1 MNVEVTS
8 LPGIGVRKEF
18 SLSKVDRRIGIV
30 DHRDGGTD
38 LIFTKVGDPDST
50 VQIPLSAV
58 EARTLA
64 SLLGAPQLVAQLR
77 EEHREL
83 DGVSTRL
90 MLVPPNSP
98 YASRRLGDTELRTRT
113 RASIVA
119 VLRAGQVLA
128 SPGPEFVF
136 ASGDMV
142 VVVGTNAGLDAA
154 ASILTDG

>member
-1 MNVEVTS
+1 MNVDVTS

-18 SLSKVDRRIGIV
+18 SLSKVDRRIGVV

-38 LIFTKVGDPDST
+38 LIFTKVGDPDTT
-50 VQIPLSAV
+50 VQVPLSET

-83 DGVSTRL
+83 DGVSTRSL
-90 MLVPPNSP
+90 PVPPNSP
-98 YASRRLGDTELRTRT
+98 YAGRRLGETEMRTRT
-113 RASIVA
+113 RSSIVA
-119 VLRAGQVLA
+119 VLRAGQVHA
-128 SPGPEFVF
+128 SPGPEFEFVG
-136 ASGDMV
+136 GDMV

-154 ASILTDG
+154 AAILSDG

>member
-1 MNVEVTS
+1 MNVDVTT

-18 SLSKVDRRIGIV
+18 SLSKVDRRMGVV

-38 LIFTKVGDPDST
+38 LIFTRIGDPDST
-50 VQIPLSAV
+50 VQIPLSDV

-77 EEHREL
+77 EQHREL
-83 DGVSTRL
+83 DGVSTRSL
-90 MLVPPNSP
+90 SMPLNSP
-98 YASRRLGDTELRTRT
+98 YSGRRLGDTEMRTRT

-119 VLRAGQVLA
+119 VLRAGEVFA
-128 SPGPEFVF
+128 SPGPDFVF
-136 ASGDMV
+136 ADGDIV

-154 ASILTDG
+154 ASILSDG

>member
-18 SLSKVDRRIGIV
+18 SLSKVDRQIGIV

-38 LIFTKVGDPDST
+38 LIFTRVGDPDST
-50 VQIPLSAV
+50 VQIPLSV
-58 EARTLA
+58 SEARALA

-83 DGVSTRL
+83 DGVSTRSIPVL
-90 MLVPPNSP
+90 ADSP
-98 YASRRLGDTELRTRT
+98 YAARRLGDTELRTKT

-119 VLRAGQVLA
+119 VLRAGQVSA

-136 ASGDMV
+136 AAGDMV
-142 VVVGTNAGLDAA
+142 VVVGTTAGLDAA

>member
-18 SLSKVDRRIGIV
+18 SLSKVDRRIGVV

-38 LIFTKVGDPDST
+38 LIFTRVGDSDST
-50 VQIPLSAV
+50 VQIPLSEV

-77 EEHREL
+77 EEHRDL
-83 DGVSTRL
+83 DGVSTRSL
-90 MLVPPNSP
+90 PVPPNSP
-98 YASRRLGDTELRTRT
+98 YAGRRLGETELRTRT

-119 VLRAGQVLA
+119 VLRAGQVFA
-128 SPGPEFVF
+128 SPGPEFGFVG
-136 ASGDMV
+136 GDMI

-154 ASILTDG
+154 ASILTHG

>member
-18 SLSKVDRRIGIV
+18 SLTKVDRRIGIV

-38 LIFTKVGDPDST
+38 LIFTKIGDPDST

-83 DGVSTRL
+83 DGVSTRS

-136 ASGDMV
+136 ADGDMV

>member
-64 SLLGAPQLVAQLR
+64 SLLGAPQLVTQLR

-83 DGVSTRL
+83 DGVSTRS

-98 YASRRLGDTELRTRT
+98 YASRRLGDTELRTKT

-136 ASGDMV
+136 AGGDMV

>member
-83 DGVSTRL
+83 DGVSTRS
-90 MLVPPNSP
+90 MLVPSNSP

-119 VLRAGQVLA
+119 VLRAGRVLA

-136 ASGDMV
+136 AGGDMV
-142 VVVGTNAGLDAA
+142 VAVGTNAGLDAA

>member
-77 EEHREL
+77 EEHRDL
-83 DGVSTRL
+83 DGVSTRSL
-90 MLVPPNSP
+90 LIPPNSP
-98 YASRRLGDTELRTRT
+98 YASRLLGDTELRTRT

-136 ASGDMV
+136 AAGDMV